1 MNGIAYF
8 RKLLNLSGEELGK
21 ICGVTKA
28 TISKWEKNRYGL
40 PKTKQDKISEL
51 LCCPYEL
58 LFEEIDVESSLKIVD
73 AAMAFCRKNNIE
85 ITEDLI
91 CEMDAVQHEN
101 NVLQNA
107 YRCRQIS
114 NLIQSNPD
122 VLEKLE
128 RVVKILDQPK
138 GTAVFNILAAAG
150 EEYLGCSEG
159 RLVIGKTDYEN
170 NKILQDDDGIAII
183 ARTINLLLK

>member
-1 MNGIAYF
+1 M
-8 RKLLNLSGEELGK
+8 K
-21 ICGVTKA
+21 V
-28 TISKWEKNRYGL
+28 
-40 PKTKQDKISEL
+40 
-51 LCCPYEL
+51 
-58 LFEEIDVESSLKIVD
+58 VE
-73 AAMAFCRKNNIE
+73 
-85 ITEDLI
+85 
-91 CEMDAVQHEN
+91 HEN
-101 NVLQNA
+101 HVLQNA
-107 YRCRQIS
+107 DRCRQIS
-114 NLIQSNPD
+114 NLIQNNAD

>member
-8 RKLLNLSGEELGK
+8 RRLLNLSGEELGK

-28 TISKWEKNRYGL
+28 TISKWENNQCGL

-58 LFEEIDVESSLKIVD
+58 LFEEIDLESSLKIVD
-73 AAMAFCRKNNIE
+73 AAMDFCRQNNIE

-91 CEMDAVQHEN
+91 HEMKVVEHEN
-101 NVLQNA
+101 HVLQNA
-107 YRCRQIS
+107 DRCRQIS
-114 NLIQSNPD
+114 NLIQNNAD

-138 GTAVFNILAAAG
+138 GKAVFNILMAAG

-159 RLVIGKTDYEN
+159 GLAIGKTDYEKN
-170 NKILQDDDGIAII
+170 RIMKDDDGIVII
-183 ARTINLLLK
+183 SRTVGLLLK

>member
-107 YRCRQIS
+107 DRCGQIS

-170 NKILQDDDGIAII
+170 NKILQDDDGIVII

>member
-107 YRCRQIS
+107 DRCRQIS

>member
-28 TISKWEKNRYGL
+28 TISKWEKNRCGL

-107 YRCRQIS
+107 DRCRQIS

-128 RVVKILDQPK
+128 RVVKILGQPK

-159 RLVIGKTDYEN
+159 RLVIGKTDYGKN
-170 NKILQDDDGIAII
+170 RILQDDDGIAII
-183 ARTINLLLK
+183 ARTVNLLLK

>member
-28 TISKWEKNRYGL
+28 TISKWEKNRCGL

-107 YRCRQIS
+107 DRCRQIS

-128 RVVKILDQPK
+128 RVVKILGQPK

>member
-107 YRCRQIS
+107 DRCRQIS

-128 RVVKILDQPK
+128 RVVKILGQPK

>member
-107 YRCRQIS
+107 DRCRQIS

-128 RVVKILDQPK
+128 RVVKILGQPK

-183 ARTINLLLK
+183 ARTVNLLLK

>member
-107 YRCRQIS
+107 DRCRQIS

-122 VLEKLE
+122 VL
-128 RVVKILDQPK
+128 
-138 GTAVFNILAAAG
+138 
-150 EEYLGCSEG
+150 
-159 RLVIGKTDYEN
+159 
-170 NKILQDDDGIAII
+170 
-183 ARTINLLLK
+183 

>member
-107 YRCRQIS
+107 DRCRQIS

-170 NKILQDDDGIAII
+170 NKILQDDDGIVII

>member
-107 YRCRQIS
+107 DRCRQIS

-159 RLVIGKTDYEN
+159 RLVIGKTDYGKN
-170 NKILQDDDGIAII
+170 RILQDDDGIAII
-183 ARTINLLLK
+183 ARTVNLLLK

>member
-107 YRCRQIS
+107 DRCRQIS

-159 RLVIGKTDYEN
+159 RLVIGKTDYGKN
-170 NKILQDDDGIAII
+170 RILQDDDGIAII
-183 ARTINLLLK
+183 ARTFNLLLK

>member
-1 MNGIAYF
+1 M
-8 RKLLNLSGEELGK
+8 
-21 ICGVTKA
+21 
-28 TISKWEKNRYGL
+28 
-40 PKTKQDKISEL
+40 D
-51 LCCPYEL
+51 
-58 LFEEIDVESSLKIVD
+58 
-73 AAMAFCRKNNIE
+73 FCRQNNIE

-107 YRCRQIS
+107 DRCRQIS

-128 RVVKILDQPK
+128 RVVKILGQPK

-159 RLVIGKTDYEN
+159 RLVIGKTDYGKN
-170 NKILQDDDGIAII
+170 RILQDDDGIAII
-183 ARTINLLLK
+183 ARTVNLLLK

>member
-8 RKLLNLSGEELGK
+8 RRLLNLSGEELGK

-28 TISKWEKNRYGL
+28 TISKWEKNRCGL

-107 YRCRQIS
+107 DRCRQIS

-159 RLVIGKTDYEN
+159 RLVIGKTDYGKN
-170 NKILQDDDGIAII
+170 RILQDDDGIAII
-183 ARTINLLLK
+183 ARTVNLLLK